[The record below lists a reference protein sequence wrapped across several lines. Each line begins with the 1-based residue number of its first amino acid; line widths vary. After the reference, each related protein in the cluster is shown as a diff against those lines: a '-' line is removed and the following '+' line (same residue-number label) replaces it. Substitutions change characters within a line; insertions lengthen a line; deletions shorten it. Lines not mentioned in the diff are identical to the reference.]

1 MMTGEKSDQ
10 RIIPEMFQTFVQAEG
25 AKVFARGHDL
35 FCVDKIKVL
44 DPENIGTNH
53 PTMTQYTFGVNL
65 SF

>member
-1 MMTGEKSDQ
+1 MMRKSKF
-10 RIIPEMFQTFVQAEG
+10 IKS